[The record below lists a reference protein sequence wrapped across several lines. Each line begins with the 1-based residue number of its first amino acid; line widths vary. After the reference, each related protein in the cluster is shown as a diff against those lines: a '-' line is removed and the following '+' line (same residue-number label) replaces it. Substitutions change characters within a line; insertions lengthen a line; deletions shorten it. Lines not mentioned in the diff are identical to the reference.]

1 MLRLL
6 ELSPELL
13 CALLAHLTYE
23 EAASLLKP
31 SCKTLL
37 ALCGPG
43 VEEDDPGKTAV
54 IQWQPATPEF
64 ELCKTLRRIER
75 QWGFLGESRKLNAMA
90 KLLHELHERGVVRI
104 EEDPVGQYLLDY
116 TSAET
121 DLRSLRCVFGFHLL
135 QVLEP
140 ETWFAAC
147 FQFVVE
153 NDILRLEDAS
163 PYIQIRC
170 MFQTLGLTGSMD
182 TRVECGDIIAARWRF
197 GDRGYYS
204 NTKRYRA
211 LMRAVDA
218 ARQGTPSVPR

>member
-13 CALLAHLTYE
+13 GALLAHLTYE
-23 EAASLLKP
+23 EATSLLKP

-43 VEEDDPGKTAV
+43 VAEDDPEKTAA

-64 ELCKTLRRIER
+64 ELCKTLRRIQR
-75 QWGFLGESRKLNAMA
+75 QWGFLGESRKIEAMA
-90 KLLHELHERGVVRI
+90 KLLHELHERGVVRM
-104 EEDPVGQYLLDY
+104 EEDPVGQDLLHY
-116 TSAET
+116 TSANN
-121 DLRSLRCVFGFHLL
+121 DVRSLRCVFGFHLL
-135 QVLEP
+135 EVLEP

-147 FQFVVE
+147 LRFIVE
-153 NDILRLEDAS
+153 NDMLRLEDAA
-163 PYIQIRC
+163 PYILIRS

-211 LMRAVDA
+211 LMHAVDA
-218 ARQGTPSVPR
+218 ARQGTPRVPL